1 MAFNFNDIIAA
12 ETKKQ
17 EEAAINSSG
26 GGLGFKTVYPFNN
39 GRLEFKFIG
48 NEPSGLLYRELC
60 FHEYWSDSKKQKVPC
75 LHNMYGLDCPICN
88 AVSNVQNTLDD
99 KDIWSKY
106 GFKKQGIMFAKLV
119 GFSPDNYFG
128 DQRNNPPKV
137 GDIVL
142 FMFPKSVI
150 AGLRDLI
157 IEYQEDVEN
166 IFTNNTTRVVT
177 LKVGTQTNGF
187 PEYTFYVKGSN
198 DTLCIDT
205 VGNPDQ
211 NAFNEFM
218 AEMPNLNE
226 VKFPSSP
233 DENMMNIH
241 RTVVEEINR
250 KYFGAA
256 VTGATPMPNP
266 TQMASAPIPNPASAT
281 NVVPAQS
288 VATNVQAPVNTTA
301 QTPVQPAAPT
311 APVTPAAPVAETPVA
326 PAPAESAPAQPA
338 SASVGTEDPRG
349 PRPSCFGDNKYDDA
363 CANCP
368 WDSECV

>member
-17 EEAAINSSG
+17 EEAASGGNG

-75 LHNMYGLDCPICN
+75 LHHMYGLDCPICN

-99 KDIWSKY
+99 KDIWGKY

-128 DQRNNPPKV
+128 DGRNNPPKV

-150 AGLRDLI
+150 SGLRDLI

-166 IFTNNTTRVVT
+166 IFTNNNTRVVT
-177 LKVGTQTNGF
+177 LKIGTQANGF
-187 PEYTFYVKGSN
+187 PEYTFYVKGN
-198 DTLCIDT
+198 TDTLCVDNA
-205 VGNPDQ
+205 GNPDQ
-211 NAFNEFM
+211 AAFNEFM
-218 AEMPNLNE
+218 AKMPNLND
-226 VKFPSSP
+226 VKFPAQP

-241 RTVVEEINR
+241 RTIVEEINR

-256 VTGATPMPNP
+256 VTGNSPMPNP
-266 TQMASAPIPNPASAT
+266 TQMVSIVTNPTNIPVT
-281 NVVPAQS
+281 TTPAQVS
-288 VATNVQAPVNTTA
+288 VTETPVAPVQNVAPATP
-301 QTPVQPAAPT
+301 PVQPAANSV
-311 APVTPAAPVAETPVA
+311 PVQETVVA
-326 PAPAESAPAQPA
+326 PTNTVAI
-338 SASVGTEDPRG
+338 EDSRG
-349 PRPSCFGDNKYDDA
+349 ARPSCFGNNEYNDKCAACPFDA
-363 CANCP
+363 
-368 WDSECV
+368 ECV

>member
-1 MAFNFNDIIAA
+1 MAFNFTDIIAA

-17 EEAAINSSG
+17 EEAANSGSG
-26 GGLGFKTVYPFNN
+26 GGLGFKTVYPYNN
-39 GRLEFKFIG
+39 GRLEFKLIG

-60 FHEYWSDSKKQKVPC
+60 FHEYWSDNKKQKVPC

-99 KDIWSKY
+99 KDVWSKY

-128 DQRNNPPKV
+128 DGRNNPPKV

-157 IEYQEDVEN
+157 IEYKEDVEN
-166 IFTNNTTRVVT
+166 IFTNNTTRIVT
-177 LKVGTQTNGF
+177 LKVGTQANGF
-187 PEYTFYVKGSN
+187 PEYTFYVKGN
-198 DTLCIDT
+198 TDTLCIDNA
-205 VGNPDQ
+205 GNPDQ
-211 NAFNEFM
+211 IAFNDFM
-218 AEMPNLNE
+218 AKMPNLNE

-241 RTVVEEINR
+241 RTIVEEINR

-256 VTGATPMPNP
+256 VNGNASMPNP
-266 TQMASAPIPNPASAT
+266 TQMASMSTNIPPMQNSTPITQAPVN
-281 NVVPAQS
+281 
-288 VATNVQAPVNTTA
+288 NVQAPMQQTA
-301 QTPVQPAAPT
+301 SVQNVAPATPVNSAPI
-311 APVTPAAPVAETPVA
+311 VETPVA
-326 PAPAESAPAQPA
+326 PTQTVNTVA
-338 SASVGTEDPRG
+338 TEDSRG
-349 PRPSCFGDNKYDDA
+349 QRPPCFGNNEYNDK
-363 CANCP
+363 CAACP
-368 WDSECV
+368 WDNECV

>member
-17 EEAAINSSG
+17 EEAANSSSG

-60 FHEYWSDSKKQKVPC
+60 FHEYWSDNKKQKVPC

-99 KDIWSKY
+99 KDIWGKY

-166 IFTNNTTRVVT
+166 IFTNNNTRVVT
-177 LKVGTQTNGF
+177 LKVGTQANGF
-187 PEYTFYVKGSN
+187 PEYTFYVKGN
-198 DTLCIDT
+198 TDTLCIDT
-205 VGNPDQ
+205 AGNPDQ
-211 NAFNEFM
+211 AAFNEFM
-218 AEMPNLNE
+218 AKMPNLNE
-226 VKFPSSP
+226 VKFPSNP

-256 VTGATPMPNP
+256 VTGASPMPTP
-266 TQMASAPIPNPASAT
+266 TQMTSAPVNNVNTAPT
-281 NVVPAQS
+281 NVAS
-288 VATNVQAPVNTTA
+288 GTQAPVNTQV
-301 QTPVQPAAPT
+301 QTPVQPAAPAQNVAPA
-311 APVTPAAPVAETPVA
+311 APVNPAPVAETPVA
-326 PAPAESAPAQPA
+326 PAPVANNVAA
-338 SASVGTEDPRG
+338 EDPRG
-349 PRPSCFGDNKYDDA
+349 QRPPCFGNNEYNDK
-363 CANCP
+363 CAACP
-368 WDSECV
+368 WDNECV